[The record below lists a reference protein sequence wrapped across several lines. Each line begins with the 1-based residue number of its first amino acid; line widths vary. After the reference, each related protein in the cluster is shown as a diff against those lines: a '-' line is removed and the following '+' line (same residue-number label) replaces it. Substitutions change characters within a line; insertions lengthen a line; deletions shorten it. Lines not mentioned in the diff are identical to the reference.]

1 MSGQW
6 HIGNRGRELA
16 LRKKQLN
23 QQISAYAMQQIRAHI
38 RRHVILK
45 YSGAPP
51 AADGPSIKE
60 PISVEVMKNKINF
73 FEVPII
79 INNRDR
85 LTTLRNMINSL
96 QNMGY
101 KNLLVID
108 NESTYPPLLS
118 YYKNDCP
125 AKIFYEKNLGHRAI
139 CESKCLDTINSQ
151 YIIYTDSDLEFG
163 DNYPED
169 FVEVFIKLYK
179 KYNAIDNNRYMKVG
193 TALRID
199 DLPDKYPKK
208 KHVLE
213 WEKQFWKNRISDEL
227 EIYNSPIDTTLA
239 LYARNDVHSSKFG
252 NLSAIRV
259 GGKYTVRHKDWYYE
273 TLPDDVEY
281 YTKHKTTP
289 THWS

>member
-1 MSGQW
+1 MLTNPGQART
-6 HIGNRGRELA
+6 N
-16 LRKKQLN
+16 QL
-23 QQISAYAMQQIRAHI
+23 
-38 RRHVILK
+38 
-45 YSGAPP
+45 
-51 AADGPSIKE
+51 
-60 PISVEVMKNKINF
+60 NF

-125 AKIFYEKNLGHRAI
+125 AKIFYEKNLGHKAI
-139 CESKCLDTINSQ
+139 CESKCLDTINSE

-163 DNYPED
+163 DNYPKN
-169 FVEVFIKLYK
+169 FVEVFIKLYN
-179 KYNAIDNNRYMKVG
+179 KYNTKDNIFYDRVG
-193 TALRID
+193 TALRIN

-208 KHVLE
+208 KQVVE
-213 WEKQFWKNRISDEL
+213 WESQFWRGRLSDEL

-239 LYARNDVHSSKFG
+239 LHVVKTIKKDKLLNQ
-252 NLSAIRV
+252 SAIRV
-259 GGKYTVRHKDWYYE
+259 AGKYTVRHKDWYYE
-273 TLPDDVEY
+273 TLPEDVKY